1 MQRNNIDQIQWL
13 RGIAAFSVV
22 FTHLTAKAYSVG
34 MTDFSFTKGSIGVD
48 IFFIISGF
56 IMMYVCDRKEYNF
69 LSFLENRAVRILPL
83 HYLLLLP
90 LVIVYLIKPGLI
102 NSTSSG
108 TFVWE
113 SFFLIPVSED
123 GYEYLNPVVWTLCY
137 EFLFYLIF
145 SSFLFLKNIY
155 LVSIGTV
162 FSIVLI
168 VTFGGCFSGSNP
180 FVVGVTDSIS
190 LEFCYGVILYLLYK
204 HNKLS
209 CNPALFFIFSVVAYL
224 VLAKLQ
230 LPRFIKDGIP
240 SLFFFISIVNVRN
253 LELKWLAFLGDISY
267 EIYLCHIVVLS
278 GIYVVL
284 SKMNIN
290 ILWIYYTLSLLT
302 IIVVGYLMKSIISD
316 RVSSKFKS
324 VTKARRQSSPI

>member
-90 LVIVYLIKPGLI
+90 LVIVYFIKPGLI

-113 SFFLIPVSED
+113 SFFL
-123 GYEYLNPVVWTLCY
+123 
-137 EFLFYLIF
+137 F
-145 SSFLFLKNIY
+145 
-155 LVSIGTV
+155 
-162 FSIVLI
+162 
-168 VTFGGCFSGSNP
+168 
-180 FVVGVTDSIS
+180 
-190 LEFCYGVILYLLYK
+190 
-204 HNKLS
+204 
-209 CNPALFFIFSVVAYL
+209 
-224 VLAKLQ
+224 Q
-230 LPRFIKDGIP
+230 
-240 SLFFFISIVNVRN
+240 
-253 LELKWLAFLGDISY
+253 
-267 EIYLCHIVVLS
+267 
-278 GIYVVL
+278 
-284 SKMNIN
+284 
-290 ILWIYYTLSLLT
+290 
-302 IIVVGYLMKSIISD
+302 
-316 RVSSKFKS
+316 
-324 VTKARRQSSPI
+324 